1 MKHQRTCLKAVPWA
15 VLALIAFAPPATAQ
29 TTEDVTYTWTAPT
42 EGSPVV
48 YYVVEHSVNGGP
60 FVQIATTPTNTYT
73 LAATIGDTH
82 QIRVAG
88 VDAQDRMG
96 PFSEA
101 SDPYAP
107 QVGPPGQPGKPIPVF

>member
-1 MKHQRTCLKAVPWA
+1 MKHQRTFLKAVPWIA
-15 VLALIAFAPPATAQ
+15 LTLLAFVTPAAAQ
-29 TTEDVTYTWTAPT
+29 TTEDITYTWTAPT

-60 FVQIATTPTNTYT
+60 FVQIATVTTETYT
-73 LAATIGDTH
+73 LTATLGDTH

-96 PFSEA
+96 PFSDP
-101 SDPYAP
+101 SDPYSP
-107 QVGPPGQPGKPIPVF
+107 NLGPPGQPGKPIPIF